1 MKGSLTLGYIKGI
14 RIAIHWSFFILLAW
28 IAGSKAM
35 DDGALS
41 DILLEVAFVCL
52 IFLCVLLH
60 ELGHALTAAKYGVRT
75 RDITL
80 LPIGGV
86 ANLEKMPE
94 KPLQEFFVAIAG
106 PMVNVVIFLLLFPFI
121 LYSNGWPDDLMG
133 IDLSPDSFLL
143 QVASVNVML
152 VVFNLIPAFPMDG
165 GRVLRSLLAMRMG
178 RVKATRIAA
187 LTGQFFA
194 VGFVI
199 IGFFA
204 NPMLILIGVFVFL
217 GAQGEWR
224 AVVQDDAFQDVRVDR
239 LMSARFKMLSPTVTV
254 REAADALLQDYATDF
269 LVMEDGLVSGVI
281 TRDEIIKAFTDA
293 TSDQPIRNFMRIE
306 IPQLTSL
313 DTLSHA
319 WSVMRSSNLP
329 LLPVMDNG
337 KLAGILTSENL
348 AEYFALQWAGQKV
361 K

>member
-1 MKGSLTLGYIKGI
+1 MKGSLTFGYFKGI

-35 DDGALS
+35 DDGSLS
-41 DILLEVAFVCL
+41 DVLLEVSFVCL

-60 ELGHALTAAKYGVRT
+60 ELGHALTAARYGVRT

-94 KPLQEFFVAIAG
+94 KPLHEFWVAIAG
-106 PMVNVVIFLLLFPFI
+106 PLVNVVIFLVLLPFI
-121 LYSNGWPDDLMG
+121 LSTNGWPDQLFG
-133 IDLSPDSFLL
+133 IGLTPDSFLL
-143 QVASVNVML
+143 QVAGVNVML

-165 GRVLRSLLAMRMG
+165 GRVLRSLLAMRVS
-178 RVKATRIAA
+178 RLKATRIAA

-199 IGFFA
+199 VGFFA
-204 NPMLILIGVFVFL
+204 NPMLILIGVFVFM
-217 GAQGEWR
+217 GAQSEWR
-224 AVVQDDAFQDVRVDR
+224 AVAQNEAFQDVRVDR
-239 LMSARFKMLSPTVTV
+239 LITIRFKVLEPSETI
-254 REAADALLQDYATDF
+254 REAASALLQDYATDF
-269 LVMEDGLVSGVI
+269 LVMESGLVSGII
-281 TRDEIIKAFTDA
+281 TRDEIIKAFTDE
-293 TSDQPIRNFMRIE
+293 TSDQPIRNFMRTD
-306 IPQLTSL
+306 IPVVSVL

-337 KLAGILTSENL
+337 KLAGIITSENL
-348 AEYFALQWAGQKV
+348 AEFFALQWAGQKV

>member
-1 MKGSLTLGYIKGI
+1 
-14 RIAIHWSFFILLAW
+14 
-28 IAGSKAM
+28 M
-35 DDGALS
+35 DDGTLS

-52 IFLCVLLH
+52 IFMCVLLH

-133 IDLSPDSFLL
+133 IDLSPNSFLL
-143 QVASVNVML
+143 QVAGVNVML

-224 AVVQDDAFQDVRVDR
+224 AVAQDDAFQDVRVDR
-239 LMSARFKMLSPTVTV
+239 LISARFKVLSPTVTV

-281 TRDEIIKAFTDA
+281 TRDEIIRAFTDA

-306 IPQLTSL
+306 IPQLTTL